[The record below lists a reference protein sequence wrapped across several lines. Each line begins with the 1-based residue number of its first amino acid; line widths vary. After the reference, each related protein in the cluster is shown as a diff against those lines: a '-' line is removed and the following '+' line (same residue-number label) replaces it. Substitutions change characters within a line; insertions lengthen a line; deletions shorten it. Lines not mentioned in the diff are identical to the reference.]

1 MRKLI
6 LSMAFCLLSLSIQ
19 AQEQGEVRI
28 QAGGDYKLT
37 IKDYGS
43 HLGFEYFFVDKF
55 SLAPTL
61 TVWFPEI
68 GNSLNLNVDLRYYL
82 TEGVSQLY
90 IVGGYNNY
98 WINTQPGDPGLSIN
112 RPGANFGVGALI
124 KATERF
130 GFNTE
135 FKTQSQ
141 NTRWPVFRVGAV
153 YLLK

>member
-1 MRKLI
+1 MRKGI
-6 LSMAFCLLSLSIQ
+6 LVMVFCLLAFGSQ

-37 IKDYGS
+37 IRNYGS

-61 TVWFPEI
+61 TVWFPEF
-68 GNSLNLNVDLRYYL
+68 GNSLNLNMDLRYYL
-82 TEGVSQLY
+82 TEGNAQFY

-98 WINTQPGDPGLSIN
+98 WINTQPGDAGFSVN
-112 RPGANFGVGALI
+112 RPGANFGFGAFI

-135 FKTQSQ
+135 FKSQSQ

-153 YLLK
+153 YILN